1 MLTSSPVDSPDL
13 PSRSKL
19 KSNPTIATPTT
30 SQALNKSHRLL
41 RPLKSKLLSLQQF
54 HESNPSLIRVDT
66 ILSTQIWPPTTRN
79 TTKFYGGKR
88 KRTRNNTGDSDDKT
102 VWEEVQFADI
112 DALKFA
118 KNSATSVSIANMFT
132 TLHSSY
138 RIFCQQLRLGCSLES
153 LGGIATYTLGTWT
166 YLYERQSN
174 VQPYADSTTTTDGDP
189 IITLDDVLLEYL
201 PPTHP
206 HLPLLL
212 GYTIALFCDYV
223 EFIRPLLPSLILLTH
238 SVSRRATIELVHC
251 MFSVAGSG
259 WEDFSLCMTISRL
272 IEREDEYLHW
282 LSQNMT
288 VSFITD
294 GGLGHLLRLNREYP
308 SFAATIVRAV
318 CLSVPQK
325 RRSLDPDLESILSDL
340 IQLVCTYSLQ
350 STSTKHLIQL
360 ASILP
365 PQRTPLP
372 SLSLLI
378 HLTIRTNLPNY
389 PDTYLLPLLKRD
401 LSFAIL
407 RRVLLPETLKSQ
419 ISSLLRSTELSPL
432 AISIARDWKDHI
444 NYDDEPEDLETIQ
457 EFLDRI
463 EREYLSETEGVIWRF
478 EDVLEEWIGE
488 WPDGK
493 EIGSTKIPRV
503 RRCIPM
509 EEEDEEEEDDDDDEF
524 AGSLVKRFVPR
535 SGLIVETPIQSR
547 GMEFMSERKGVLDR
561 LFKLTNIGQTVKNT
575 RIQSTYSEESDGG
588 SFLDRL
594 GHRKIQSGRKNVDGQ
609 DTNGDEIEHNNRVR
623 KRTITSDDETS
634 IYKDSDP
641 ERKVVETARR
651 KERKRRRFED
661 SDNDSDRSVYEDSDL
676 ENHSVQSNSDLEP
689 STSDIDE
696 LSIEIENPRFAL
708 RGIPINQ
715 NPTRPRTSSTS
726 RTVGKMLVRESSPI
740 FYDDASDDELAI

>member
-1 MLTSSPVDSPDL
+1 MLTSSPIDSPDL
-13 PSRSKL
+13 PSRSKP
-19 KSNPTIATPTT
+19 KCNPTIATPTT

-41 RPLKSKLLSLQQF
+41 RPLKSKLISLQQF
-54 HESNPSLIRVDT
+54 YESNPSLTRVET
-66 ILSTQIWPPTTRN
+66 ILSTQIWPSTTRN
-79 TTKFYGGKR
+79 TTKSYSGKR
-88 KRTRNNTGDSDDKT
+88 KRTRSNAEDGDDKT
-102 VWEEVQFADI
+102 IWEEVQFTDN

-118 KNSATSVSIANMFT
+118 KNSAMSVSIANMFT

-138 RIFCQQLRLGCSLES
+138 RVFCHQLQSGCSLES

-174 VQPYADSTTTTDGDP
+174 VQPYAESAVTTEGDP

-272 IEREDEYLHW
+272 IGREDEYLHW

-318 CLSVPQK
+318 YLSVPQK
-325 RRSLDPDLESILSDL
+325 RTPLDLDLESILSDL

-365 PQRTPLP
+365 SQRTPLP

-378 HLTIRTNLPNY
+378 HLTITANLPDY

-401 LSFAIL
+401 LSFKIL
-407 RRVLLPETLKSQ
+407 RQVLPSETIKSQ
-419 ISSLLRSTELSPL
+419 ISSLLQSTTLSPL
-432 AISIARDWKDHI
+432 AISIVRDWKDHI
-444 NYDDEPEDLETIQ
+444 DYDDEPEDLESIQ

-493 EIGSTKIPRV
+493 QIGSTKIPRV
-503 RRCIPM
+503 RRYIPT
-509 EEEDEEEEDDDDDEF
+509 EEEDEDEDEEDEF

-535 SGLIVETPIQSR
+535 SGLIVETPAPSR
-547 GMEFMSERKGVLDR
+547 GMEVMSERKGVLDR
-561 LFKLTNIGQTVKNT
+561 LFKLTNIGQTAKST
-575 RIQSTYSEESDGG
+575 RVESVYSEESDGE
-588 SFLDRL
+588 SFLERL
-594 GHRKIQSGRKNVDGQ
+594 GHRKMQSGMKNVYGRDKN
-609 DTNGDEIEHNNRVR
+609 DDEIEDNNQVR
-623 KRTITSDDETS
+623 KRTISSDDETS

-641 ERKVVETARR
+641 ERKEVEAT
-651 KERKRRRFED
+651 KGEGRKRQRFED
-661 SDNDSDRSVYEDSDL
+661 SDDDSDRSVYEYSDL
-676 ENHSVQSNSDLEP
+676 ENYSVQSNSDLEP

-696 LSIEIENPRFAL
+696 LSIEIHDPRSAL
-708 RGIPINQ
+708 RGIPINR

-726 RTVGKMLVRESSPI
+726 RAVGKMLVRESSPI
-740 FYDDASDDELAI
+740 FYNDESDDELAI